1 MDGDSHYTWAIG
13 SKEYLIESLRIVKR
27 KIEPLNLK
35 LKSKVTSA
43 LPSSYKPELD
53 ASDYLDDENSVL
65 YMQLIGILRWLVEL
79 GRIDICVE
87 VSLMSSYNCMP
98 RMTHLH
104 AVLHIF
110 SYLQANL
117 DWKIVMDSAYN
128 DHLPELE
135 KRDWSEFY
143 PFAEKKD
150 PPDMPEALGQAVE
163 LTMFV
168 DASHATNLVT
178 RQSRTGVL
186 IYVNKAPIIWHS
198 KKQNSIETSSF
209 GSEFMALK
217 TGVELLEGLVYK
229 LQMMGVPI
237 QGYCHTC
244 VDNMSVVNN
253 TSVPESVLRKKS
265 NSIAYHYVR
274 SKCAE
279 DVLRITYEN
288 TKTNLADILTKV
300 QSGATKKNFRDR
312 IMFPGD

>member
-1 MDGDSHYTWAIG
+1 
-13 SKEYLIESLRIVKR
+13 
-27 KIEPLNLK
+27 
-35 LKSKVTSA
+35 
-43 LPSSYKPELD
+43 
-53 ASDYLDDENSVL
+53 
-65 YMQLIGILRWLVEL
+65 
-79 GRIDICVE
+79 
-87 VSLMSSYNCMP
+87 
-98 RMTHLH
+98 
-104 AVLHIF
+104 
-110 SYLQANL
+110 
-117 DWKIVMDSAYN
+117 MDSAYN

-143 PFAEKKD
+143 LFAERKD

-178 RQSRTGVL
+178 RQSRTVVL
-186 IYVNKAPIIWHS
+186 IYVNKAPIIWYS
-198 KKQNSIETSSF
+198 KKQNAIETSSF
-209 GSEFMALK
+209 SSEFMALK

-237 QGYCHTC
+237 EGYCHTC

-300 QSGATKKNFRDR
+300 QSGTTKRSFRDM